1 MDQTVALTATVAPS
15 NATNKTVTF
24 KSANETLATVDG
36 DGVVTGVKATEPDT
50 PVIITVTTNDGNQ
63 IDTCAVTV
71 TAPPAV

>member
-24 KSANETLATVDG
+24 KSADETLATVDG

-71 TAPPAV
+71 TAPAV

>member
-1 MDQTVALTATVAPS
+1 MGQTVAVKATVAPS

-24 KSANETLATVDG
+24 KSADETLATVDG

-71 TAPPAV
+71 TAPPGV

>member
-1 MDQTVALTATVAPS
+1 MGQTVALTATVAPS